1 LFTGAFYL
9 NIKNKED
16 PVPKHKDARSEDVI
30 AVLNDLHERKVLNL
44 DTSIK
49 DLLNPSALG
58 KLNRGDPVAEAII
71 YSGCHY
77 ALVYKAE
84 STPTVEE
91 VDTLASA
98 IRNSLSSDKS

>member
-1 LFTGAFYL
+1 
-9 NIKNKED
+9 
-16 PVPKHKDARSEDVI
+16 VPKHKDARSEDVI

-71 YSGCHY
+71 
-77 ALVYKAE
+77 
-84 STPTVEE
+84 
-91 VDTLASA
+91 
-98 IRNSLSSDKS
+98 